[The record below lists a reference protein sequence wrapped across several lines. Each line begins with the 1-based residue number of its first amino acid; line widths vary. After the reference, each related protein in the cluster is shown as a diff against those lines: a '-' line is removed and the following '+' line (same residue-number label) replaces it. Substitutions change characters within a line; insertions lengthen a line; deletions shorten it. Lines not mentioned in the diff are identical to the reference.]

1 MKKTVKIISCIA
13 VLVLLAVS
21 FLMGSYVK
29 ERENLNGRQQR
40 CHALIVF
47 AVEKAENGDIADPGV
62 MQALVS
68 NVYAAYQFCDD
79 PALAAQMHDLWNAL
93 VFDGDSYIGREE
105 NLANRLKELA
115 ARVQV
120 TE

>member
-1 MKKTVKIISCIA
+1 MKKTAKIISCIA
-13 VLVLLAVS
+13 VLALIALS
-21 FLMGSYVK
+21 FLTGNYVK
-29 ERENLNGRQQR
+29 EQENLNGRQRR

-47 AVEKAENGDIADPGV
+47 AVEKAENEVISEPGV

-93 VFDGDSYIGREE
+93 VFEGDSYIGREE
-105 NLANRLKELA
+105 SLANRLKDLA
-115 ARVQV
+115 ARVQLA
-120 TE
+120 E